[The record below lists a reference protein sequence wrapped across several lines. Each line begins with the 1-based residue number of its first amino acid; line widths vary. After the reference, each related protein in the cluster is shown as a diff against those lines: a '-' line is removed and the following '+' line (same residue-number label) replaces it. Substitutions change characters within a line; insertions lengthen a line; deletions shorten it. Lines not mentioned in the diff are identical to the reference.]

1 MIIRFEKEDLLYGVS
16 LAQRVVPAKYP
27 QASVTGLLIKT
38 LDPQTVEIT
47 GTDMEL
53 SLQVK
58 IRAEV
63 EEAGQVVLPARFL
76 SDVIHRFPEGTVTMT
91 MAQGDYLVKLTGNK
105 IKMDL
110 RGMDP
115 LDYPVP
121 QALSTEKSWTVTQS
135 VLKRAVNKV
144 SFAISQDEARPVMTG
159 MLLKLSGSGNRVLA
173 MDGFR
178 LAEYALE
185 VEQTEEEFECIIPD
199 KCIRDLEK
207 LLSLNDT
214 PVTLCFTQNHM
225 SVILDRITFQTRLID
240 GQYPFKSAKELMRK
254 APTTHIMISRRDLI
268 DSIDRSLLLT
278 RDDNRGSNIVRLQF
292 EAQQLIISATSP
304 ELGQMYEEIPIEK
317 DGDDITIGFN
327 GKFLLDFLRSIETDT
342 VKFDLAGSL
351 AAGIIYAIGDE
362 KFTGFLSPIRLAQ

>member
-254 APTTHIMISRRDLI
+254 APTSHIMISRRALI

-327 GKFLLDFLRSIETDT
+327 GKFLLDFLRSIESET

>member
-1 MIIRFEKEDLLYGVS
+1 
-16 LAQRVVPAKYP
+16 
-27 QASVTGLLIKT
+27 
-38 LDPQTVEIT
+38 
-47 GTDMEL
+47 
-53 SLQVK
+53 
-58 IRAEV
+58 V
-63 EEAGQVVLPARFL
+63 EEPGQVVLPARFL
-76 SDVIHRFPEGTVTMT
+76 SDVIHRFPEGTVTMI
-91 MAQGDYLVKLTGNK
+91 MVQDDYLVKLTGNK
-105 IKMDL
+105 IKMEL

-121 QALSTEKSWTVTQS
+121 QALSTEKSWTVIQS
-135 VLKRAVNKV
+135 VLKRAFNKV

-207 LLSLNDT
+207 LLSMNDT

-225 SVILDRITFQTRLID
+225 TVILDRITFQTRLID

-254 APTTHIMISRRDLI
+254 TATSHILICRRDLI

-278 RDDNRGSNIVRLQF
+278 RDDNRGSSIVRLQF

-327 GKFLLDFLRSIETDT
+327 GKFLLDFLRSIESET